1 MTTMNHPIWLNKLAN
16 IVIFWIISLDDN
28 NLALQLPQT
37 LMLPDSGDMKNIL
50 GIIKVGRYS

>member
-1 MTTMNHPIWLNKLAN
+1 MNHTIWLNKLAN
-16 IVIFWIISLDDN
+16 IVIFWIIPLDDN

-50 GIIKVGRYS
+50 SIIKVGRY

>member
-50 GIIKVGRYS
+50 GIIKVGRY

>member
-1 MTTMNHPIWLNKLAN
+1 MNHPIWLNKLAN

>member
-16 IVIFWIISLDDN
+16 IVIFWIISLVDN

-50 GIIKVGRYS
+50 GIIKVGRY

>member
-50 GIIKVGRYS
+50 GIIKVSRY